1 MLSADDPLIFKD
13 GFTETWRNGDP
24 EGCVMTS
31 DDLMTSDDVMT
42 SDGDGHGGLE
52 DSSLGTAGLNASSL
66 TLIYEWE

>member
-24 EGCVMTS
+24 EGCV
-31 DDLMTSDDVMT
+31 MTSDDVMT

-66 TLIYEWE
+66 TLIYEWD